1 MVETQ
6 YDYDLF
12 ISYATSADFH
22 LARGL
27 ESFLESFHK
36 LPNPRGMPL
45 KELQVCRDGSDFHI
59 TGEAGQTQDTINSHL
74 ACSRELLVLCSGK
87 ARASEWVNEEVLWFR
102 RNRGASAIRVALT
115 EGARLEHLEQEVFPP
130 ALIEAQLHKK
140 IGYDFRGFRGR
151 ISRSWESV
159 RLFDEERMRLAADLN
174 GRSLGEVQPIW
185 FSEQR
190 RRWRRQM
197 LTAVGVAVAMVGL
210 AAFAWYQRADAIAQ
224 AERTRRQL
232 YVTGMNLAQRA
243 WNDGSADLVRDTLM
257 AQQPHDGKKDLRDF
271 DWFHMSRRVNA
282 EVGRLATT
290 GVALESVSISMDGKL
305 AAAAGRLPPEDKAGW
320 STYGPSIRE
329 NLYGSSRDTANRLQ
343 PWRFRQ
349 WRRSLCRRVRGR

>member
-1 MVETQ
+1 MSGMAEPQ

-36 LPNPRGMPL
+36 LPNPGGVPL
-45 KELQVCRDGSDFHI
+45 KELKVCRDGSDFHI
-59 TGEAGQTQDTINSHL
+59 TGEAGQTQDTINRYL
-74 ACSRELLVLCSGK
+74 ARSQELLVLCSGK
-87 ARASEWVNEEVLWFR
+87 ARPSEWVNEEVRWFL
-102 RNRGASAIRVALT
+102 RNRGASAIHVALT
-115 EGARLEHLEQEVFPP
+115 EGARLECLEQEVFPP
-130 ALIEAQLHKK
+130 ALVEAQLQRK
-140 IGYDFRGFRGR
+140 IGYDSRGFWGR
-151 ISRSWESV
+151 SSRSWESV
-159 RLFDEERMRLAADLN
+159 RLFDDERTRLAADLN

-190 RRWRRQM
+190 RRTRRRM
-197 LTAVGVAVAMVGL
+197 FTAVRVAVVMFGL
-210 AAFAWYQRADAIAQ
+210 AVFAFYQRADAIAQ

-232 YVTGMNLAQRA
+232 YVTGMNLVQRA
-243 WNDGSADLVRDTLM
+243 WIDGSADLVRDTLM

-282 EVGRLATT
+282 EVGRLATP

-305 AAAAGRLPPEDKAGW
+305 AAATGRLWSEDKAND
-320 STYGPSIRE
+320 PS
-329 NLYGSSRDTANRLQ
+329 RL
-343 PWRFRQ
+343 
-349 WRRSLCRRVRGR
+349 VYV